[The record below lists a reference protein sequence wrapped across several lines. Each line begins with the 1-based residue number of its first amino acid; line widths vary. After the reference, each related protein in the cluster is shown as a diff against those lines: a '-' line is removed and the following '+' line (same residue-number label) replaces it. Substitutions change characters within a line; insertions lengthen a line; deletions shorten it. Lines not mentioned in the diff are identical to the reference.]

1 MWKFEPILKP
11 TIWGGNKI
19 FSYRGEES
27 QESNI
32 GESWLISGLEGD
44 ETRVSEGSDKGLT
57 VSELLQK
64 YGAAL
69 VGKMAAG
76 EELTRFPLL
85 VKLIDSNSD
94 LSVQVHPDDAT
105 AISHGYENGKSEMWY
120 IIDAAP
126 GAKIAN
132 GFSRPVA
139 PEEYDRLIKTG
150 KIEDVLNYTDVSR
163 GDIYYIP
170 AGRVHSI
177 CAGCLLVEVQQTSGV
192 TYRIYDYNR
201 KDREGQYRKLHTE
214 EARESIRFDDQNG
227 KSLGYTGRVN
237 VPVNVIQSDHF
248 TVNILDVDQE
258 MIRDYREADTFRILF
273 MIEGK
278 AEIESQGEMV
288 SLKQGE
294 TVLIPASADNI
305 RIHPEGSIRMLE
317 TYTN

>member
-32 GESWLISGLEGD
+32 GESWLISGLEGE
-44 ETRVSEGSDKGLT
+44 ETRVSEGGDKGLT

-64 YGAAL
+64 YGTTL
-69 VGKMAAG
+69 TGKSADSG
-76 EELTRFPLL
+76 ESTRFPLL

-126 GAKIAN
+126 GARIAN
-132 GFSRPVA
+132 GFSREVTPQ
-139 PEEYDRLIKTG
+139 EYDHLIETG
-150 KIEDVLNYTDVSR
+150 KIEEVLNYTDVNR
-163 GDIYYIP
+163 GEIYYIP

-201 KDREGQYRKLHTE
+201 KDDEGNYRKLHTD
-214 EARESIRFDDQNG
+214 EARESIRFDDQDG
-227 KSLGYTGRVN
+227 KSLGYAVRVN
-237 VPVNVIQSDHF
+237 VPVNVIRSDHF
-248 TVNILDVDQE
+248 TVNILDVDRE
-258 MIRDYREADTFRILF
+258 MIRDYREADTFRILVL
-273 MIEGK
+273 IEGK
-278 AEIESQGEMV
+278 AEIESQGEMTR
-288 SLKQGE
+288 LKQGE
-294 TVLIPASADNI
+294 MVLIPASADNI
-305 RIHPEGSIRMLE
+305 TIRPEGNIRMLE

>member
-27 QESNI
+27 QENNI

-64 YGAAL
+64 YGSAL
-69 VGKMAAG
+69 TGKSAKSG
-76 EELTRFPLL
+76 ESTRFPLL

-132 GFSRPVA
+132 GFSREVTPQ
-139 PEEYDRLIKTG
+139 EYDRLIETG
-150 KIEDVLNYTDVSR
+150 KIEEVLNYTDVNR
-163 GDIYYIP
+163 GEIYYIP

-201 KDREGQYRKLHTE
+201 KDDEGNYRKLHTC
-214 EARESIRFDDQNG
+214 EARESIRFDDQDG
-227 KSLGYTGRVN
+227 KSLGYAERVN

-258 MIRDYREADTFRILF
+258 MIRDYREADTFRILVL
-273 MIEGK
+273 IEGK
-278 AEIESQGEMV
+278 AEIESQGEMA

-294 TVLIPASADNI
+294 MVLIPASVDNI
-305 RIHPEGSIRMLE
+305 TIRPEGSIRMLE